1 MNIYLSETFINYEL
15 HYLIP
20 RYRAESGRSS
30 ILPINGLNLAAPFKR
45 MEIFSGKNI
54 LDSPLHT
61 ENFFSKLLKQL
72 LKAYGEKLEN
82 MVQAAH
88 IWRSVLVSLCLP
100 PLRGNEPEQF
110 VSSCQQKAEQKQ
122 RISIPIFGGLQIW
135 SPHRREVME
144 KRTS

>member
-88 IWRSVLVSLCLP
+88 I
-100 PLRGNEPEQF
+100 
-110 VSSCQQKAEQKQ
+110 
-122 RISIPIFGGLQIW
+122 
-135 SPHRREVME
+135 
-144 KRTS
+144 